1 METAKRSILG
11 QKWILAGTQ
20 SPWVVGL
27 AETLLVAGVQ
37 LLAFSMSEI
46 EERRFRKQMAAW
58 GDQLIC
64 LHGDLYA
71 PQAQESLR
79 NQVQEAW
86 SYADGL
92 IFPGFVPENTGPF
105 KALPHETWL
114 KVFEETLNF
123 PGRMHRC
130 FLPLLER
137 SPEEAFLVQVGHTG
151 ILEAMP
157 NAAVYGMAA
166 AAQHNLLLSLR
177 EEWKSTHVYPFE
189 LMLPWRDLINTKDFK
204 ALGEE
209 IGLKILSLIQSPSSR
224 VAPSNLLG
232 S

>member
-1 METAKRSILG
+1 MYNKKRSIQG

-20 SPWVVGL
+20 SPWAVGL
-27 AETLLVAGVQ
+27 AEKMLDAGVQ
-37 LLAFSMSEI
+37 LLAFSMSEM
-46 EERRFRKQMAAW
+46 EERQFRTKIGAW

-71 PQAQESLR
+71 PQAQEELR
-79 NQVQEAW
+79 NHVLEAW

-92 IFPGFVPENTGPF
+92 IFPGFLPENIGPF
-105 KALPHETWL
+105 KALTQETWL
-114 KVFEETLNF
+114 NVFEKTLNF

-151 ILEAMP
+151 FLEPMP
-157 NAAVYGMAA
+157 NAALYGMAA

-189 LMLPWRDLINTKDFK
+189 LMLSWQDLINTKDFK

-209 IGLKILSLIQSPSSR
+209 IGLKILSLVHSPSSR
-224 VAPSNLLG
+224 VATGSMLLT
-232 S
+232 